1 MPDKAKWT
9 VLTYIAAHNNL
20 DPLGRKSLLE
30 IIGVGSTRDVV
41 HGVLYDGPAGAGRY
55 VAGEPGK
62 AVTQERLGSFDSGD
76 PDGLIATAT
85 WLFGQ
90 HPAERYGLVLWSHG
104 SGWEPSEIEAVAKEA
119 RPEAKAAPEESKER
133 AVAPGSR
140 ALFRTTLR
148 ALLKPDE
155 RAERAILFDD
165 GTGHSLDTIELA
177 RVAGAIAGFAG
188 QPLELLGMDA
198 CLMGNLEVAYEVR
211 KAVRYLVASEE
222 LVPGHSWPYGEIFGA
237 LKPAPDMTGADL
249 ARLVVERY
257 VAYYTA
263 KPPAAGDVTKVALD
277 LSRAE
282 RLARAAGTLA
292 EALQTDMTTQA
303 AVLWAAQQQ
312 SQARETRSGK
322 RKPTKFDYHLWDLR
336 SVAAGLA
343 ESAAASSP
351 VRVAATA
358 VVQALVPGAGA
369 VLAEG
374 HRGDWFDGTG
384 GVSVYVMP
392 PGTQRLAPAYATLAF
407 AKDTRWAET
416 LSAYH
421 QALA

>member
-30 IIGVGSTRDVV
+30 IVNVGSTRDVI

-55 VAGEPGK
+55 VVGEPGK

-76 PDGLIATAT
+76 PDGLIAAAE
-85 WLFGQ
+85 WLFGR

-104 SGWEPSEIEAVAKEA
+104 SGWEPGEIEAVAKEA
-119 RPEAKAAPEESKER
+119 RPGAEAGPEESKER
-133 AVAPGSR
+133 AAAPGSR

-148 ALLKPDE
+148 SLLEPDT
-155 RAERAILFDD
+155 RTERAILFDD

-177 RVAGAIAGFAG
+177 RVAGAIAGFVG
-188 QPLELLGMDA
+188 RPLELIGMDA
-198 CLMGNLEVAYEVR
+198 CLMGNIEVAYELR
-211 KAVRYLVASEE
+211 HAVRHLAASEE
-222 LVPGHSWPYGEIFGA
+222 LVPGHSWPYGEIFSA
-237 LKPAPDMTGADL
+237 LNPAPDMTGADL

-277 LSRAE
+277 LSRIE
-282 RLARAAGTLA
+282 ELARAAGALA
-292 EALQTDMTTQA
+292 EALRAGMATQA
-303 AVLWAAQQQ
+303 GVLWAAQQL

-336 SVAAGLA
+336 SVAAGLE
-343 ESAAASSP
+343 ESAAAAGP
-351 VRVAATA
+351 VRDASSA
-358 VVQALVPGAGA
+358 VVRALVPGAGA

-407 AKDTRWAET
+407 AKDTRWDET

-421 QALA
+421 QTLA